1 MRKQFLG
8 PAPNLGGLTVLKKP
22 SLSLPSSLLLEF
34 SACIAG
40 GSTHS
45 LGGQSQQA
53 PRGSPCQTPPAT
65 DEETLR
71 GLLRASSRSTG
82 PRRGTRCLVLCVS
95 GRSLGTGAWF
105 WRRCCPHPHPGTGS
119 PGEGELPGPPCP
131 CPAMAAPRELR
142 QEVGGGRREG
152 GTRAGGLR
160 GSHEDLAPRPLLVAS
175 RVRTWRTWTCDLR
188 RKAWREVGASVTSVP
203 RQARSPCAGDAP
215 AEVSEAPGLSSLAG
229 SPFPLGAVVQLS
241 PGNVRR
247 CRRDGNPPRC
257 LTAALPPSSCLSSLL
272 TSEVTG
278 RGLGK
283 GRRHIWGASRPAP
296 DGGGTGERCARI
308 WPSVSWL
315 CGLRSSGA

>member
-1 MRKQFLG
+1 MFRFCVFLKG
-8 PAPNLGGLTVLKKP
+8 AWEQAHGFGEAAAPAPTPAL
-22 SLSLPSSLLLEF
+22 
-34 SACIAG
+34 
-40 GSTHS
+40 
-45 LGGQSQQA
+45 A
-53 PRGSPCQTPPAT
+53 PR
-65 DEETLR
+65 
-71 GLLRASSRSTG
+71 
-82 PRRGTRCLVLCVS
+82 
-95 GRSLGTGAWF
+95 
-105 WRRCCPHPHPGTGS
+105 
-119 PGEGELPGPPCP
+119 GEGELPGRPCP

-175 RVRTWRTWTCDLR
+175 RVRTWRTWTRDLS
-188 RKAWREVGASVTSVP
+188 RKAWREAGASVTSVH
-203 RQARSPCAGDAP
+203 RQARSPCAGKAP

-241 PGNVRR
+241 PGNMWR
-247 CRRDGNPPRC
+247 CRRDGNLPRC

-283 GRRHIWGASRPAP
+283 GRRHIWGASRPAH
-296 DGGGTGERCARI
+296 DGGGTGEWCARI

-315 CGLRSSGA
+315 CGLR